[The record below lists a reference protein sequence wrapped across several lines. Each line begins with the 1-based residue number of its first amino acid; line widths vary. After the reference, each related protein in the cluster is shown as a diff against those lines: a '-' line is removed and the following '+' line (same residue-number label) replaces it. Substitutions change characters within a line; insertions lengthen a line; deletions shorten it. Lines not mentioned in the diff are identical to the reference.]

1 MGFFTLWALFFVTS
15 KSRSLLLL
23 VIEGAIGS
31 FFLCESKRGTMKQ
44 APEHLVNLIEP
55 IVEGLG
61 YECVG
66 IDYNP
71 HPKNGLLRV
80 YIDSEA
86 GILVEDCTKVS
97 HQISG
102 VLDVEDPIP
111 GNYQLEISSP
121 GADRPFFKVSQFERY
136 IGSTVLVN
144 LFKPIAGRRK
154 ITGVI
159 EKVEGEEVTLLEEGQ
174 IYLVPFTAMS
184 KARLVPDYSF
194 IQQNIEKGDRNGK

>member
-1 MGFFTLWALFFVTS
+1 
-15 KSRSLLLL
+15 
-23 VIEGAIGS
+23 
-31 FFLCESKRGTMKQ
+31 MKQ

-71 HPKNGLLRV
+71 HPKHGCLRI
-80 YIDSEA
+80 YIDSEN

-111 GNYQLEISSP
+111 GYYQLEISSP
-121 GADRPFFKVSQFERY
+121 GADRPFFKVSQFERF
-136 IGSTVLVN
+136 IGGQVTCS
-144 LFKPIAGRRK
+144 LFKAINGRKK
-154 ITGVI
+154 ITGHIV
-159 EKVEGEEVTLLEEGQ
+159 KVEGEVVTLQEGEQ
-174 IYLVPFTAMS
+174 FYEVPFSAMS
-184 KARLVPDYSF
+184 KARLVPEYL
-194 IQQNIEKGDRNGK
+194 I

>member
-1 MGFFTLWALFFVTS
+1 
-15 KSRSLLLL
+15 
-23 VIEGAIGS
+23 
-31 FFLCESKRGTMKQ
+31 MKQ

-71 HPKNGLLRV
+71 HPQHGLLRI
-80 YIDSEA
+80 YIDSEN

-102 VLDVEDPIP
+102 VLDVEDPIQ

-121 GADRPFFKVSQFERY
+121 GADRPFFKVSQFEKF
-136 IGSTVLVN
+136 IGDKVMVN
-144 LFKPIAGRRK
+144 LFKAIEGRRK
-154 ITGVI
+154 ITGLI
-159 EKVEGEEVTLLEEGQ
+159 KKVEDNVITLQDDGQ
-174 IYLVPFTAMS
+174 IFEVPFDAMS
-184 KARLVPDYSF
+184 KARLVPEYL
-194 IQQNIEKGDRNGK
+194 IEKGGRSGK